1 MTTTGSAATTPY
13 EPALVGPYR
22 PVRRLGEGGMGVV
35 HLALDPQGRAVA
47 LKVLRDHVCADP
59 EARARL
65 RREVETLRRVR
76 SPHVAEVLAAD
87 LEGGRPYVA
96 TRFVPGPTLEEHVRA
111 SGPLAAPG
119 VARLGVVLAAA
130 LTAIHEAGVVHRD
143 VKPGNVLLLDGDP
156 VLVDFGIAHVV
167 DEARITRAG
176 LVMGTPGYLSPEVVA
191 GWPVT
196 AATDWWG
203 WGATLAFAATGRSP
217 FGTGPIEVVLDRVRQ
232 GHVDLAG
239 VDPRLAPVLWA
250 ALAPDPRRRS
260 ASAVLVPMLLR
271 AGAHPPGLVVGGVAP
286 PTSAPVPSPLP
297 ATRRAPAPA
306 RRPAPVP
313 SPRPATRRDPA
324 PSAPAPWP
332 LPVGRPPAGPS
343 PAPTTPR
350 PATPRPTTPRP
361 TAIAPTRVYEQPRG
375 AGPAQPGT
383 RGPGVQDQRR
393 PPPPRPGP
401 GWTTAVLVA
410 ALAAIAGGAAIAP
423 GATLIGFLAFTV
435 LARTA
440 DRTVTDLLR
449 RRHERGPRA
458 SDGLVVVAA
467 MPWRLTSTA
476 IASGV
481 AAVLPCMVGVATAFV
496 VASALAGGVPAMP
509 GTGPSL
515 AGAGVATALV
525 AWWGP
530 GGGSLR
536 RGSRAL
542 VRGVTP
548 TRGSRAALIAL
559 LLAGALIAVGASAAG
574 VRPDPAPFVAPSLQ
588 LWAI

>member
-35 HLALDPQGRAVA
+35 HLALDPHGRAVA

-59 EARARL
+59 EARVRL

-87 LEGGRPYVA
+87 LEGGRPYLA

-232 GHVDLAG
+232 GRVDLAG
-239 VDPRLAPVLWA
+239 VDPWLAPVLWA

-260 ASAVLVPMLLR
+260 PSAALVPMLLQ
-271 AGAHPPGLVVGGVAP
+271 AGARPPGTGAGSAAT
-286 PTSAPVPSPLP
+286 PTFAPVPSPLP
-297 ATRRAPAPA
+297 ATRPDPAPA
-306 RRPAPVP
+306 SRPTPVP
-313 SPRPATRRDPA
+313 SPLPATRRQPA
-324 PSAPAPWP
+324 PSSAAPWP
-332 LPVGRPPAGPS
+332 LPLGRPPAGPS

-350 PATPRPTTPRP
+350 PATPRPTPMP
-361 TAIAPTRVYEQPRG
+361 PMPPTRVDERPRG
-375 AGPAQPGT
+375 PVPAQPAT
-383 RGPGVQDQRR
+383 RGARR
-393 PPPPRPGP
+393 PRSTAAAAAEARAGMDHGGP
-401 GWTTAVLVA
+401 GRGARRHRR
-410 ALAAIAGGAAIAP
+410 GAAIAP

-481 AAVLPCMVGVATAFV
+481 AAVLPCLVGVATAFI

-515 AGAGVATALV
+515 AGAGVAMAIV

-559 LLAGALIAVGASAAG
+559 LLAGAVVAVGASAAG

-588 LWAI
+588 LWAF